1 MKKTLLF
8 YSLAIVTAAT
18 AMAGL
23 RHTQK
28 APAAL
33 DAKLE
38 ALTAKPHSPSL
49 REIGS
54 EIVLVSED
62 FAKFTAGSEDDP
74 DGTELS
80 DWNDGT
86 IDAKYTQQSGWRG
99 GFVYQAGGCAYL
111 DVDTEEGTGWL
122 ITPTL
127 NLSNYGGSFTIKFRA
142 RVASSKSSTTDE
154 IYVQNCLLGEYSN
167 SVTSSQTI
175 EGTTKW
181 KEYTLTFTDGN
192 SKDDIQI
199 TAKSYPIFIDDITIT
214 QIDNGKPGAPLAQAA
229 TNVSDTQFTANWQ
242 AVEGAEGYLLSVY
255 TLKNATE
262 QYLFKDKEVNGTS
275 YDVTGI
281 EANIDYYYTVC
292 SKRNGETS
300 NTSNTITVIRKLKT
314 PVTLPATNVASYGF
328 TANWQSVPQ
337 ATAYAVYTILTHT
350 AQADNE
356 PFNLFKSDFSAVKVG
371 TIDSPWDY
379 SRLGGIRVFLD
390 DLAPRCDWI
399 AFAPMAAQ
407 GMFGVSNMFLDYN
420 VPGTIYSP
428 ILDLGHDGGK
438 STLRF
443 NVLGRNVT
451 KLRICVLKDRADGKA
466 DELFKTECPVT
477 TDLAEQVITLE
488 KGEKDTYVE
497 ISIAEGTG
505 YVLFD
510 DLQLS
515 QNLNKG
521 ESTELKYKYDETSDT
536 SRRIDTPDYS
546 AGDVYAYTVQ
556 AFRLDSSSK
565 IIEEATSDRSEP
577 QEVKRSDAVESITAG
592 NDGAT
597 VATTADGIRITL
609 AEAAPVA
616 VYSLDGRLLHQD
628 NTAATEQQRSARQP
642 RHIPCAHR
650 RKDNQSGAL
659 IFEIHN
665 EATDGQTM
673 PAGCFL
679 FFNLRYNDKNHL
691 LFEGCPI
698 IFSFVINH
706 NPCLLMAV

>member
-86 IDAKYTQQSGWRG
+86 IDAKYTQQPGWRG

-154 IYVQNCLLGEYSN
+154 IYVQNCFLGEYSN

-300 NTSNTITVIRKLKT
+300 STSNTITVIRKLKT

-407 GMFGVSNMFLDYN
+407 GMFGISNMFLDYN

-428 ILDLGHDGGK
+428 ILDLGHDGG
-438 STLRF
+438 
-443 NVLGRNVT
+443 
-451 KLRICVLKDRADGKA
+451 
-466 DELFKTECPVT
+466 
-477 TDLAEQVITLE
+477 
-488 KGEKDTYVE
+488 

-536 SRRIDTPDYS
+536 SLRIDTPDYS

-577 QEVKRSDAVESITAG
+577 QEVKRNDAVESITAG

-628 NTAATEQQRSARQP
+628 NTAATEHNVALGNHGIFLVR
-642 RHIPCAHR
+642 I
-650 RKDNQSGAL
+650 GAKT
-659 IFEIHN
+659 IKVV
-665 EATDGQTM
+665 
-673 PAGCFL
+673 
-679 FFNLRYNDKNHL
+679 R
-691 LFEGCPI
+691 
-698 IFSFVINH
+698 
-706 NPCLLMAV
+706 

>member
-1 MKKTLLF
+1 
-8 YSLAIVTAAT
+8 
-18 AMAGL
+18 MAGL

-80 DWNDGT
+80 DWNNGT
-86 IDAKYTQQSGWRG
+86 IDAKYTQQPGWRG

-262 QYLFKDKEVNGTS
+262 QYLFKDKEVSGTS

-300 NTSNTITVIRKLKT
+300 STSNTITVIRKLKT

-407 GMFGVSNMFLDYN
+407 GMFGISNMFLDYN

-428 ILDLGHDGGK
+428 ILDLSHDGGK

-451 KLRICVLKDRADGKA
+451 KLRICVLKDKADGKA

-565 IIEEATSDRSEP
+565 IIGGNVRP
-577 QEVKRSDAVESITAG
+577 LGTAG
-592 NDGAT
+592 SET
-597 VATTADGIRITL
+597 
-609 AEAAPVA
+609 
-616 VYSLDGRLLHQD
+616 
-628 NTAATEQQRSARQP
+628 QRRSREHNRRQ
-642 RHIPCAHR
+642 
-650 RKDNQSGAL
+650 
-659 IFEIHN
+659 
-665 EATDGQTM
+665 
-673 PAGCFL
+673 
-679 FFNLRYNDKNHL
+679 
-691 LFEGCPI
+691 
-698 IFSFVINH
+698 
-706 NPCLLMAV
+706 

>member
-86 IDAKYTQQSGWRG
+86 IDAKYTQQPGWRG

-262 QYLFKDKEVNGTS
+262 QYLFKDKEVSGTS

-407 GMFGVSNMFLDYN
+407 GMFGISNMFLDYN

-443 NVLGRNVT
+443 NVLGRNVM

-477 TDLAEQVITLE
+477 TDLAEHVITLE

-565 IIEEATSDRSEP
+565 IIGGNVRP
-577 QEVKRSDAVESITAG
+577 LGTAG
-592 NDGAT
+592 SET
-597 VATTADGIRITL
+597 
-609 AEAAPVA
+609 
-616 VYSLDGRLLHQD
+616 
-628 NTAATEQQRSARQP
+628 QRRCGEHNRRQ
-642 RHIPCAHR
+642 
-650 RKDNQSGAL
+650 
-659 IFEIHN
+659 
-665 EATDGQTM
+665 
-673 PAGCFL
+673 
-679 FFNLRYNDKNHL
+679 
-691 LFEGCPI
+691 
-698 IFSFVINH
+698 
-706 NPCLLMAV
+706 

>member
-86 IDAKYTQQSGWRG
+86 IDAKYTQQPGWRG

-262 QYLFKDKEVNGTS
+262 QYLFKDKEVSGTS

-300 NTSNTITVIRKLKT
+300 KTSNTITVIRKLKT

-407 GMFGVSNMFLDYN
+407 GMFGISNMFLDYN

-428 ILDLGHDGGK
+428 ILDLSHDGGK

-451 KLRICVLKDRADGKA
+451 KLRICVLKDKADGKA

-565 IIEEATSDRSEP
+565 IIGGNVRP
-577 QEVKRSDAVESITAG
+577 LGTAG
-592 NDGAT
+592 SET
-597 VATTADGIRITL
+597 
-609 AEAAPVA
+609 
-616 VYSLDGRLLHQD
+616 
-628 NTAATEQQRSARQP
+628 QRRCGEHNRRQ
-642 RHIPCAHR
+642 
-650 RKDNQSGAL
+650 
-659 IFEIHN
+659 
-665 EATDGQTM
+665 
-673 PAGCFL
+673 
-679 FFNLRYNDKNHL
+679 
-691 LFEGCPI
+691 
-698 IFSFVINH
+698 
-706 NPCLLMAV
+706 

>member
-86 IDAKYTQQSGWRG
+86 IDAKYTQQPGWRG

-154 IYVQNCLLGEYSN
+154 IYVQNCFLGEYSN

-300 NTSNTITVIRKLKT
+300 NTSNIITVIRKLKT

-407 GMFGVSNMFLDYN
+407 GMFGISNMFLDYN

-565 IIEEATSDRSEP
+565 IIGGNVRP
-577 QEVKRSDAVESITAG
+577 LGTAG
-592 NDGAT
+592 SET
-597 VATTADGIRITL
+597 
-609 AEAAPVA
+609 
-616 VYSLDGRLLHQD
+616 
-628 NTAATEQQRSARQP
+628 QRRCGEHNRRQ
-642 RHIPCAHR
+642 
-650 RKDNQSGAL
+650 
-659 IFEIHN
+659 
-665 EATDGQTM
+665 
-673 PAGCFL
+673 
-679 FFNLRYNDKNHL
+679 
-691 LFEGCPI
+691 
-698 IFSFVINH
+698 
-706 NPCLLMAV
+706 

>member
-86 IDAKYTQQSGWRG
+86 IDAKYTQQPGWRG

-154 IYVQNCLLGEYSN
+154 IYVQNCFLGEYSN
-167 SVTSSQTI
+167 TVTSSQTI

-262 QYLFKDKEVNGTS
+262 QYLFKDKEVSGTS

-300 NTSNTITVIRKLKT
+300 STSNTITVIRKLKT

-407 GMFGVSNMFLDYN
+407 GMFGISNMFLDYN

-565 IIEEATSDRSEP
+565 IIGGNVRP
-577 QEVKRSDAVESITAG
+577 LGTAG
-592 NDGAT
+592 SET
-597 VATTADGIRITL
+597 
-609 AEAAPVA
+609 
-616 VYSLDGRLLHQD
+616 
-628 NTAATEQQRSARQP
+628 QRRCGEHNRRQ
-642 RHIPCAHR
+642 
-650 RKDNQSGAL
+650 
-659 IFEIHN
+659 
-665 EATDGQTM
+665 
-673 PAGCFL
+673 
-679 FFNLRYNDKNHL
+679 
-691 LFEGCPI
+691 
-698 IFSFVINH
+698 
-706 NPCLLMAV
+706 

>member
-1 MKKTLLF
+1 M
-8 YSLAIVTAAT
+8 
-18 AMAGL
+18 
-23 RHTQK
+23 
-28 APAAL
+28 
-33 DAKLE
+33 
-38 ALTAKPHSPSL
+38 
-49 REIGS
+49 
-54 EIVLVSED
+54 
-62 FAKFTAGSEDDP
+62 
-74 DGTELS
+74 
-80 DWNDGT
+80 
-86 IDAKYTQQSGWRG
+86 
-99 GFVYQAGGCAYL
+99 
-111 DVDTEEGTGWL
+111 
-122 ITPTL
+122 
-127 NLSNYGGSFTIKFRA
+127 
-142 RVASSKSSTTDE
+142 
-154 IYVQNCLLGEYSN
+154 
-167 SVTSSQTI
+167 
-175 EGTTKW
+175 
-181 KEYTLTFTDGN
+181 
-192 SKDDIQI
+192 
-199 TAKSYPIFIDDITIT
+199 
-214 QIDNGKPGAPLAQAA
+214 
-229 TNVSDTQFTANWQ
+229 
-242 AVEGAEGYLLSVY
+242 
-255 TLKNATE
+255 
-262 QYLFKDKEVNGTS
+262 
-275 YDVTGI
+275 
-281 EANIDYYYTVC
+281 
-292 SKRNGETS
+292 
-300 NTSNTITVIRKLKT
+300 IRKLKT

-407 GMFGVSNMFLDYN
+407 GMFGISNMFLDYN

-428 ILDLGHDGGK
+428 ILDLSHDGGK

-628 NTAATEQQRSARQP
+628 NTAATEHNVALGNHGIFLVR
-642 RHIPCAHR
+642 I
-650 RKDNQSGAL
+650 GAKT
-659 IFEIHN
+659 IKVV
-665 EATDGQTM
+665 
-673 PAGCFL
+673 
-679 FFNLRYNDKNHL
+679 R
-691 LFEGCPI
+691 
-698 IFSFVINH
+698 
-706 NPCLLMAV
+706 

>member
-86 IDAKYTQQSGWRG
+86 IDAKYTQQPGWRG

-229 TNVSDTQFTANWQ
+229 TNV
-242 AVEGAEGYLLSVY
+242 
-255 TLKNATE
+255 
-262 QYLFKDKEVNGTS
+262 
-275 YDVTGI
+275 
-281 EANIDYYYTVC
+281 
-292 SKRNGETS
+292 
-300 NTSNTITVIRKLKT
+300 
-314 PVTLPATNVASYGF
+314 ASYGF

-407 GMFGVSNMFLDYN
+407 GMFGISNMFLDYN

-428 ILDLGHDGGK
+428 ILDLSHDGGK

-577 QEVKRSDAVESITAG
+577 QEVKRNDAVESITAG

-628 NTAATEQQRSARQP
+628 NTAATEHNVALGNHGIFLVR
-642 RHIPCAHR
+642 I
-650 RKDNQSGAL
+650 GAKT
-659 IFEIHN
+659 IKVV
-665 EATDGQTM
+665 
-673 PAGCFL
+673 
-679 FFNLRYNDKNHL
+679 R
-691 LFEGCPI
+691 
-698 IFSFVINH
+698 
-706 NPCLLMAV
+706 

>member
-86 IDAKYTQQSGWRG
+86 IDAKYTQQPGWRG

-154 IYVQNCLLGEYSN
+154 IYVQNCFLGEYSN

-300 NTSNTITVIRKLKT
+300 NTSNIITVIRKLKT

-451 KLRICVLKDRADGKA
+451 KLKICVLKDKADGKA

-565 IIEEATSDRSEP
+565 IIEEATSDRS
-577 QEVKRSDAVESITAG
+577 
-592 NDGAT
+592 
-597 VATTADGIRITL
+597 ATTA
-609 AEAAPVA
+609 
-616 VYSLDGRLLHQD
+616 YSLC
-628 NTAATEQQRSARQP
+628 ASAQRQSKW
-642 RHIPCAHR
+642 CA
-650 RKDNQSGAL
+650 D
-659 IFEIHN
+659 I
-665 EATDGQTM
+665 
-673 PAGCFL
+673 
-679 FFNLRYNDKNHL
+679 
-691 LFEGCPI
+691 
-698 IFSFVINH
+698 
-706 NPCLLMAV
+706 

>member
-1 MKKTLLF
+1 MKKNLLF

-86 IDAKYTQQSGWRG
+86 IDAKYTQQPGWRG

-154 IYVQNCLLGEYSN
+154 IYVQNCFLGEYSN

-262 QYLFKDKEVNGTS
+262 QYLFKDKEVSGTS

-407 GMFGVSNMFLDYN
+407 GMFGISNMFLDYN

-546 AGDVYAYTVQ
+546 AGDVYAY
-556 AFRLDSSSK
+556 
-565 IIEEATSDRSEP
+565 P
-577 QEVKRSDAVESITAG
+577 
-592 NDGAT
+592 N
-597 VATTADGIRITL
+597 
-609 AEAAPVA
+609 
-616 VYSLDGRLLHQD
+616 
-628 NTAATEQQRSARQP
+628 
-642 RHIPCAHR
+642 
-650 RKDNQSGAL
+650 SG
-659 IFEIHN
+659 
-665 EATDGQTM
+665 
-673 PAGCFL
+673 
-679 FFNLRYNDKNHL
+679 
-691 LFEGCPI
+691 
-698 IFSFVINH
+698 
-706 NPCLLMAV
+706 

>member
-86 IDAKYTQQSGWRG
+86 IDAKYTQQPGWRG

-242 AVEGAEGYLLSVY
+242 
-255 TLKNATE
+255 
-262 QYLFKDKEVNGTS
+262 
-275 YDVTGI
+275 
-281 EANIDYYYTVC
+281 
-292 SKRNGETS
+292 
-300 NTSNTITVIRKLKT
+300 
-314 PVTLPATNVASYGF
+314 
-328 TANWQSVPQ
+328 SVPQ

-451 KLRICVLKDRADGKA
+451 KLKICVLKDRADGKA

-488 KGEKDTYVE
+488 KGEKDTYIE

-628 NTAATEQQRSARQP
+628 NTAATEHNVALGNHGIFLVR
-642 RHIPCAHR
+642 I
-650 RKDNQSGAL
+650 GAKT
-659 IFEIHN
+659 IKVV
-665 EATDGQTM
+665 
-673 PAGCFL
+673 
-679 FFNLRYNDKNHL
+679 R
-691 LFEGCPI
+691 
-698 IFSFVINH
+698 
-706 NPCLLMAV
+706 

>member
-1 MKKTLLF
+1 MLTHECKGNASYNHLSIKQENIDLYYKNKPRIFATVPKKTLLF

-18 AMAGL
+18 TMAGL

-86 IDAKYTQQSGWRG
+86 IDAKYTQQPGWRG

-154 IYVQNCLLGEYSN
+154 IYVQNCFLGEYSN
-167 SVTSSQTI
+167 TVTSSQTI

-255 TLKNATE
+255 TLENATE
-262 QYLFKDKEVNGTS
+262 QYLFKDKEVSGTS

-356 PFNLFKSDFSAVKVG
+356 LFNLFKSDFSAVKVG

-407 GMFGVSNMFLDYN
+407 GMFGISNMFLDYN

-521 ESTELKYKYDETSDT
+521 ESTELKYKYDETYDT

-628 NTAATEQQRSARQP
+628 NTAATEHNVALGNHGIFLVR
-642 RHIPCAHR
+642 I
-650 RKDNQSGAL
+650 GAKT
-659 IFEIHN
+659 IKVV
-665 EATDGQTM
+665 
-673 PAGCFL
+673 
-679 FFNLRYNDKNHL
+679 R
-691 LFEGCPI
+691 
-698 IFSFVINH
+698 
-706 NPCLLMAV
+706 

>member
-86 IDAKYTQQSGWRG
+86 IDAKYTQQPGWRG

-167 SVTSSQTI
+167 FVTSSQTI

-262 QYLFKDKEVNGTS
+262 QYLFKDKEVSGTS

-300 NTSNTITVIRKLKT
+300 STSNTITVIRKLKT

-407 GMFGVSNMFLDYN
+407 GMFGISNMFLDYN

-428 ILDLGHDGGK
+428 ILDLSHDGGK

-565 IIEEATSDRSEP
+565 IIGGNVRP
-577 QEVKRSDAVESITAG
+577 LGTAG
-592 NDGAT
+592 SET
-597 VATTADGIRITL
+597 
-609 AEAAPVA
+609 
-616 VYSLDGRLLHQD
+616 
-628 NTAATEQQRSARQP
+628 QRRCGEHNRRQ
-642 RHIPCAHR
+642 
-650 RKDNQSGAL
+650 
-659 IFEIHN
+659 
-665 EATDGQTM
+665 
-673 PAGCFL
+673 
-679 FFNLRYNDKNHL
+679 
-691 LFEGCPI
+691 
-698 IFSFVINH
+698 
-706 NPCLLMAV
+706 

>member
-86 IDAKYTQQSGWRG
+86 IDAKYTQQPGWRG

-154 IYVQNCLLGEYSN
+154 IYVQNCFLGEYSN
-167 SVTSSQTI
+167 TVTSSQTI

-262 QYLFKDKEVNGTS
+262 QYLFKDKEVSGTS

-337 ATAYAVYTILTHT
+337 ATDYAVYTILTHT

-407 GMFGVSNMFLDYN
+407 GMFGISNMFLDYN

-521 ESTELKYKYDETSDT
+521 ESTELKYKYDETYDT

-556 AFRLDSSSK
+556 AFRLDSSSN
-565 IIEEATSDRSEP
+565 IIGGNVRP
-577 QEVKRSDAVESITAG
+577 LGTAG
-592 NDGAT
+592 SET
-597 VATTADGIRITL
+597 
-609 AEAAPVA
+609 
-616 VYSLDGRLLHQD
+616 
-628 NTAATEQQRSARQP
+628 QRRCGEHNRRQ
-642 RHIPCAHR
+642 
-650 RKDNQSGAL
+650 
-659 IFEIHN
+659 
-665 EATDGQTM
+665 
-673 PAGCFL
+673 
-679 FFNLRYNDKNHL
+679 
-691 LFEGCPI
+691 
-698 IFSFVINH
+698 
-706 NPCLLMAV
+706 

>member
-86 IDAKYTQQSGWRG
+86 IDAKYTQQPGWRG

-262 QYLFKDKEVNGTS
+262 QYLFKDKEVSGTS

-300 NTSNTITVIRKLKT
+300 KTSNTITVIRKLKT

-407 GMFGVSNMFLDYN
+407 GMFGISNMFLDYN

-565 IIEEATSDRSEP
+565 IIGGNVRP
-577 QEVKRSDAVESITAG
+577 LGTAG
-592 NDGAT
+592 SET
-597 VATTADGIRITL
+597 
-609 AEAAPVA
+609 
-616 VYSLDGRLLHQD
+616 
-628 NTAATEQQRSARQP
+628 QRRSREHNRRQ
-642 RHIPCAHR
+642 
-650 RKDNQSGAL
+650 
-659 IFEIHN
+659 
-665 EATDGQTM
+665 
-673 PAGCFL
+673 
-679 FFNLRYNDKNHL
+679 
-691 LFEGCPI
+691 
-698 IFSFVINH
+698 
-706 NPCLLMAV
+706 

>member
-86 IDAKYTQQSGWRG
+86 IDAKYTQQPGWRG

-154 IYVQNCLLGEYSN
+154 IYVQNCFLGEYSN
-167 SVTSSQTI
+167 TVTSSQTI

-262 QYLFKDKEVNGTS
+262 QYLFKDKEVSGTS

-407 GMFGVSNMFLDYN
+407 GMFGISNMFLDYN

-505 YVLFD
+505 
-510 DLQLS
+510 
-515 QNLNKG
+515 
-521 ESTELKYKYDETSDT
+521 
-536 SRRIDTPDYS
+536 
-546 AGDVYAYTVQ
+546 
-556 AFRLDSSSK
+556 
-565 IIEEATSDRSEP
+565 
-577 QEVKRSDAVESITAG
+577 
-592 NDGAT
+592 
-597 VATTADGIRITL
+597 
-609 AEAAPVA
+609 
-616 VYSLDGRLLHQD
+616 
-628 NTAATEQQRSARQP
+628 
-642 RHIPCAHR
+642 
-650 RKDNQSGAL
+650 
-659 IFEIHN
+659 
-665 EATDGQTM
+665 
-673 PAGCFL
+673 
-679 FFNLRYNDKNHL
+679 
-691 LFEGCPI
+691 
-698 IFSFVINH
+698 
-706 NPCLLMAV
+706 

>member
-86 IDAKYTQQSGWRG
+86 IDAKYTQQPGWRG

-242 AVEGAEGYLLSVY
+242 
-255 TLKNATE
+255 
-262 QYLFKDKEVNGTS
+262 
-275 YDVTGI
+275 
-281 EANIDYYYTVC
+281 
-292 SKRNGETS
+292 
-300 NTSNTITVIRKLKT
+300 
-314 PVTLPATNVASYGF
+314 
-328 TANWQSVPQ
+328 SVPQ

-451 KLRICVLKDRADGKA
+451 KLKICVLKDKADGKA

-556 AFRLDSSSK
+556 AFRLDSSSN

-577 QEVKRSDAVESITAG
+577 QEVKRNDAVESITAG

-628 NTAATEQQRSARQP
+628 NTAATEHNVALGNHGIFLVR
-642 RHIPCAHR
+642 I
-650 RKDNQSGAL
+650 GAKT
-659 IFEIHN
+659 IKVV
-665 EATDGQTM
+665 
-673 PAGCFL
+673 
-679 FFNLRYNDKNHL
+679 R
-691 LFEGCPI
+691 
-698 IFSFVINH
+698 
-706 NPCLLMAV
+706 

>member
-1 MKKTLLF
+1 
-8 YSLAIVTAAT
+8 
-18 AMAGL
+18 MAGL

-86 IDAKYTQQSGWRG
+86 IDAKYTQQPGWRG

-192 SKDDIQI
+192 LKDDIQI

-407 GMFGVSNMFLDYN
+407 GMFGISNMFLDYN

-565 IIEEATSDRSEP
+565 IIGGNVRPLGTTGSE
-577 QEVKRSDAVESITAG
+577 T
-592 NDGAT
+592 
-597 VATTADGIRITL
+597 
-609 AEAAPVA
+609 
-616 VYSLDGRLLHQD
+616 
-628 NTAATEQQRSARQP
+628 QRRCGEHNRRQ
-642 RHIPCAHR
+642 
-650 RKDNQSGAL
+650 
-659 IFEIHN
+659 
-665 EATDGQTM
+665 
-673 PAGCFL
+673 
-679 FFNLRYNDKNHL
+679 
-691 LFEGCPI
+691 
-698 IFSFVINH
+698 
-706 NPCLLMAV
+706 

>member
-86 IDAKYTQQSGWRG
+86 IDAKYTQQPGWRG

-262 QYLFKDKEVNGTS
+262 QYLFKDKEVSGTS

-300 NTSNTITVIRKLKT
+300 KTSNTITVIRKLKT

-407 GMFGVSNMFLDYN
+407 GMFGISNMFLDYN

-428 ILDLGHDGGK
+428 ILDLSHNGGK

-497 ISIAEGTG
+497 ISITEGTG

-565 IIEEATSDRSEP
+565 IIGGNVRPLGTTGSE
-577 QEVKRSDAVESITAG
+577 T
-592 NDGAT
+592 
-597 VATTADGIRITL
+597 
-609 AEAAPVA
+609 
-616 VYSLDGRLLHQD
+616 
-628 NTAATEQQRSARQP
+628 QRRCGEHNRRQ
-642 RHIPCAHR
+642 
-650 RKDNQSGAL
+650 
-659 IFEIHN
+659 
-665 EATDGQTM
+665 
-673 PAGCFL
+673 
-679 FFNLRYNDKNHL
+679 
-691 LFEGCPI
+691 
-698 IFSFVINH
+698 
-706 NPCLLMAV
+706 

>member
-86 IDAKYTQQSGWRG
+86 IDAKYTQQPGWRG

-262 QYLFKDKEVNGTS
+262 QYLFKDKEVSGTS

-521 ESTELKYKYDETSDT
+521 ESTELKYKYNETSDT
-536 SRRIDTPDYS
+536 SLRIDTPDYS

-556 AFRLDSSSK
+556 AFRLDSSSS
-565 IIEEATSDRSEP
+565 IIGGNVRPLGTTGSE
-577 QEVKRSDAVESITAG
+577 T
-592 NDGAT
+592 
-597 VATTADGIRITL
+597 
-609 AEAAPVA
+609 
-616 VYSLDGRLLHQD
+616 
-628 NTAATEQQRSARQP
+628 QRRCGEHNRRQ
-642 RHIPCAHR
+642 
-650 RKDNQSGAL
+650 
-659 IFEIHN
+659 
-665 EATDGQTM
+665 
-673 PAGCFL
+673 
-679 FFNLRYNDKNHL
+679 
-691 LFEGCPI
+691 
-698 IFSFVINH
+698 
-706 NPCLLMAV
+706 

>member
-86 IDAKYTQQSGWRG
+86 IDAKYTQQPGWRG

-262 QYLFKDKEVNGTS
+262 QYLFKDKEVSGTS

-565 IIEEATSDRSEP
+565 IIGGNVRP
-577 QEVKRSDAVESITAG
+577 LGTAG
-592 NDGAT
+592 SET
-597 VATTADGIRITL
+597 
-609 AEAAPVA
+609 
-616 VYSLDGRLLHQD
+616 
-628 NTAATEQQRSARQP
+628 QRRCGEHNRRQ
-642 RHIPCAHR
+642 
-650 RKDNQSGAL
+650 
-659 IFEIHN
+659 
-665 EATDGQTM
+665 
-673 PAGCFL
+673 
-679 FFNLRYNDKNHL
+679 
-691 LFEGCPI
+691 
-698 IFSFVINH
+698 
-706 NPCLLMAV
+706 

>member
-86 IDAKYTQQSGWRG
+86 IDAKYTQQPGWRG

-167 SVTSSQTI
+167 SVTSTQTI

-262 QYLFKDKEVNGTS
+262 QYLFKDKEVSGTS

-300 NTSNTITVIRKLKT
+300 KTSNTITVIRKLKT

-407 GMFGVSNMFLDYN
+407 GMFGISNMFLDYN

-428 ILDLGHDGGK
+428 ILDLSHDGGK

-451 KLRICVLKDRADGKA
+451 KLRICVLKDKADGKA

-565 IIEEATSDRSEP
+565 IIGGNVRP
-577 QEVKRSDAVESITAG
+577 LGTAG
-592 NDGAT
+592 SET
-597 VATTADGIRITL
+597 
-609 AEAAPVA
+609 
-616 VYSLDGRLLHQD
+616 
-628 NTAATEQQRSARQP
+628 QRRCGEHNRRQ
-642 RHIPCAHR
+642 
-650 RKDNQSGAL
+650 
-659 IFEIHN
+659 
-665 EATDGQTM
+665 
-673 PAGCFL
+673 
-679 FFNLRYNDKNHL
+679 
-691 LFEGCPI
+691 
-698 IFSFVINH
+698 
-706 NPCLLMAV
+706 

>member
-1 MKKTLLF
+1 MSGFFSLNILPKQKQINIFAVIIETFVKGKYTKQQQTISFMKKTLLF

-86 IDAKYTQQSGWRG
+86 IDAKYTQQPGWRG

-154 IYVQNCLLGEYSN
+154 IYVQNCFLGEYSN

-300 NTSNTITVIRKLKT
+300 STSNTITVIRKLKT

-407 GMFGVSNMFLDYN
+407 GMFGISNMFLDYN

-428 ILDLGHDGGK
+428 ILDLGHNGGK

-628 NTAATEQQRSARQP
+628 NTAATEHNVALGNHGIFLVR
-642 RHIPCAHR
+642 I
-650 RKDNQSGAL
+650 GAKT
-659 IFEIHN
+659 IKVV
-665 EATDGQTM
+665 
-673 PAGCFL
+673 
-679 FFNLRYNDKNHL
+679 R
-691 LFEGCPI
+691 
-698 IFSFVINH
+698 
-706 NPCLLMAV
+706 

>member
-86 IDAKYTQQSGWRG
+86 IDAKYTQQPGWRG

-154 IYVQNCLLGEYSN
+154 IYVQNCFLGEYSN
-167 SVTSSQTI
+167 TVTSSQTI

-262 QYLFKDKEVNGTS
+262 QYLFKDKEVSGTS

-407 GMFGVSNMFLDYN
+407 GMFGISNMFLDYN

-521 ESTELKYKYDETSDT
+521 ESTELKYKYDETYDT

-565 IIEEATSDRSEP
+565 IIGGNVRP
-577 QEVKRSDAVESITAG
+577 LGTAG
-592 NDGAT
+592 SET
-597 VATTADGIRITL
+597 
-609 AEAAPVA
+609 
-616 VYSLDGRLLHQD
+616 
-628 NTAATEQQRSARQP
+628 QRRSREHNRRQ
-642 RHIPCAHR
+642 
-650 RKDNQSGAL
+650 
-659 IFEIHN
+659 
-665 EATDGQTM
+665 
-673 PAGCFL
+673 
-679 FFNLRYNDKNHL
+679 
-691 LFEGCPI
+691 
-698 IFSFVINH
+698 
-706 NPCLLMAV
+706 

>member
-86 IDAKYTQQSGWRG
+86 IDAKYTQQPGWRG

-262 QYLFKDKEVNGTS
+262 QYLFKDKEVSGTS

-407 GMFGVSNMFLDYN
+407 GMFGISNMFLDYN

-521 ESTELKYKYDETSDT
+521 ESTEMKYKYDETSDT

-565 IIEEATSDRSEP
+565 IIGGNVRP
-577 QEVKRSDAVESITAG
+577 LGTAG
-592 NDGAT
+592 SET
-597 VATTADGIRITL
+597 
-609 AEAAPVA
+609 
-616 VYSLDGRLLHQD
+616 
-628 NTAATEQQRSARQP
+628 QRRCGEHNRRQ
-642 RHIPCAHR
+642 
-650 RKDNQSGAL
+650 
-659 IFEIHN
+659 
-665 EATDGQTM
+665 
-673 PAGCFL
+673 
-679 FFNLRYNDKNHL
+679 
-691 LFEGCPI
+691 
-698 IFSFVINH
+698 
-706 NPCLLMAV
+706 

>member
-86 IDAKYTQQSGWRG
+86 IDAKYTQQPGWRG

-262 QYLFKDKEVNGTS
+262 QYLFKDKEVSGTS

-407 GMFGVSNMFLDYN
+407 GMFGISNMFLDYN

-428 ILDLGHDGGK
+428 ILDLSHDGGK

-451 KLRICVLKDRADGKA
+451 KLKICVLKDRADGKA

-565 IIEEATSDRSEP
+565 IIGGNVRP
-577 QEVKRSDAVESITAG
+577 LGTAG
-592 NDGAT
+592 SET
-597 VATTADGIRITL
+597 
-609 AEAAPVA
+609 
-616 VYSLDGRLLHQD
+616 
-628 NTAATEQQRSARQP
+628 QRRCGEHNRRQ
-642 RHIPCAHR
+642 
-650 RKDNQSGAL
+650 
-659 IFEIHN
+659 
-665 EATDGQTM
+665 
-673 PAGCFL
+673 
-679 FFNLRYNDKNHL
+679 
-691 LFEGCPI
+691 
-698 IFSFVINH
+698 
-706 NPCLLMAV
+706 

>member
-86 IDAKYTQQSGWRG
+86 IDAKYTQQPGWRG

-229 TNVSDTQFTANWQ
+229 TNVNDTQFTANWQ

-262 QYLFKDKEVNGTS
+262 QYLFKDKEVSGTS

-300 NTSNTITVIRKLKT
+300 STSNTITVIRKLKT

-407 GMFGVSNMFLDYN
+407 GMFGISNMFLDYN

-428 ILDLGHDGGK
+428 ILDLSHDGGK

-451 KLRICVLKDRADGKA
+451 KLRICVLKDKADGKA

-565 IIEEATSDRSEP
+565 IIGGNVRP
-577 QEVKRSDAVESITAG
+577 LGTAG
-592 NDGAT
+592 SET
-597 VATTADGIRITL
+597 
-609 AEAAPVA
+609 
-616 VYSLDGRLLHQD
+616 
-628 NTAATEQQRSARQP
+628 QRRSREHNRRQ
-642 RHIPCAHR
+642 
-650 RKDNQSGAL
+650 
-659 IFEIHN
+659 
-665 EATDGQTM
+665 
-673 PAGCFL
+673 
-679 FFNLRYNDKNHL
+679 
-691 LFEGCPI
+691 
-698 IFSFVINH
+698 
-706 NPCLLMAV
+706 

>member
-86 IDAKYTQQSGWRG
+86 IDAKYTQQPGWRG

-127 NLSNYGGSFTIKFRA
+127 NLSNYGGSFTIRFRA

-192 SKDDIQI
+192 LKDDIQI

-242 AVEGAEGYLLSVY
+242 AVEGAEGYLLS
-255 TLKNATE
+255 
-262 QYLFKDKEVNGTS
+262 
-275 YDVTGI
+275 
-281 EANIDYYYTVC
+281 
-292 SKRNGETS
+292 
-300 NTSNTITVIRKLKT
+300 
-314 PVTLPATNVASYGF
+314 
-328 TANWQSVPQ
+328 
-337 ATAYAVYTILTHT
+337 VYTILTHT

-407 GMFGVSNMFLDYN
+407 GMFGISNMFLDYN

-577 QEVKRSDAVESITAG
+577 QEVKRNDAVESITAG

-628 NTAATEQQRSARQP
+628 NTAATEHNVALGNHGIFLVR
-642 RHIPCAHR
+642 I
-650 RKDNQSGAL
+650 GAKT
-659 IFEIHN
+659 IKVV
-665 EATDGQTM
+665 
-673 PAGCFL
+673 
-679 FFNLRYNDKNHL
+679 R
-691 LFEGCPI
+691 
-698 IFSFVINH
+698 
-706 NPCLLMAV
+706 

>member
-1 MKKTLLF
+1 MPGFFSLNILPKQKQINIFAVIIETFVKGKHPKQQQTISFMKKTLLF

-86 IDAKYTQQSGWRG
+86 IDAKYTQQPGWRG

-300 NTSNTITVIRKLKT
+300 NTSNIITVIRKLKT

-407 GMFGVSNMFLDYN
+407 GMFGISNMFLDYN

-428 ILDLGHDGGK
+428 ILDLSHDGGK

-628 NTAATEQQRSARQP
+628 NTAATEHNVALGNHGIFLVR
-642 RHIPCAHR
+642 I
-650 RKDNQSGAL
+650 GAKT
-659 IFEIHN
+659 IKVV
-665 EATDGQTM
+665 
-673 PAGCFL
+673 
-679 FFNLRYNDKNHL
+679 R
-691 LFEGCPI
+691 
-698 IFSFVINH
+698 
-706 NPCLLMAV
+706 

>member
-86 IDAKYTQQSGWRG
+86 IDAKYTQQPGWRG

-154 IYVQNCLLGEYSN
+154 IYVQNCFLGEYSN
-167 SVTSSQTI
+167 SVTSTQTI

-262 QYLFKDKEVNGTS
+262 QYLFKDKEVSGTS

-300 NTSNTITVIRKLKT
+300 KTSNTITVIRKLKT

-407 GMFGVSNMFLDYN
+407 GMFGISNMFLDYN

-451 KLRICVLKDRADGKA
+451 KLRICVLKDKADGKA

-565 IIEEATSDRSEP
+565 IIGGNVRP
-577 QEVKRSDAVESITAG
+577 LGTAG
-592 NDGAT
+592 SET
-597 VATTADGIRITL
+597 
-609 AEAAPVA
+609 
-616 VYSLDGRLLHQD
+616 
-628 NTAATEQQRSARQP
+628 QRRSREHNRRQ
-642 RHIPCAHR
+642 
-650 RKDNQSGAL
+650 
-659 IFEIHN
+659 
-665 EATDGQTM
+665 
-673 PAGCFL
+673 
-679 FFNLRYNDKNHL
+679 
-691 LFEGCPI
+691 
-698 IFSFVINH
+698 
-706 NPCLLMAV
+706 